1 MHARSRA
8 VRLIGIRKKRIGA
21 CAVILVLT
29 LSSYEREL
37 NGPIGLRLALPYRT
51 VRAFVFG
58 ARLVGTM
65 DQDQDQGMR
74 GGACSAMPAAA
85 STLGSADSPPPP
97 SSVCQAHHC
106 VYTQACARACL
117 SQLTLACCHF
127 LFHNCPFDMLRSRR
141 KVSCFAGVFRPVGS
155 TSMCHTLFLSR

>member
-8 VRLIGIRKKRIGA
+8 VRFIGIRKKRIGA

-85 STLGSADSPPPP
+85 STLGSADSPPSLHRCAKPII
-97 SSVCQAHHC
+97 A
-106 VYTQACARACL
+106 YTPKLAPVRAYL
-117 SQLTLACCHF
+117 NSH
-127 LFHNCPFDMLRSRR
+127 
-141 KVSCFAGVFRPVGS
+141 
-155 TSMCHTLFLSR
+155 